1 MELRTG
7 NWTVGPADGT
17 LVIRTKREG
26 AAARM
31 GHDLTLTATR
41 WSAVVAVD
49 GESPRSSRVR
59 ATIESESLV
68 VTEATGGAIGL
79 SPSQKV
85 EVEANI
91 REKILHSAKHPEI
104 TFTSTSI
111 DGDSAGGSVTGDLA
125 LAGKT
130 RPVTLAVRLDDSSGN
145 PTVSATTSIVQTEF
159 GIKPYS
165 AMLGALK
172 VKDVVE
178 LAIDVRLPRQ

>member
-1 MELRTG
+1 MELRSGT
-7 NWTVGPADGT
+7 WTVGPAEGT

-41 WSAVVAVD
+41 WNAVVSVD
-49 GESPRSSRVR
+49 AETPNSSSVR
-59 ATIESESLV
+59 ATVDTGSLV

-79 SPSQKV
+79 SPSQKI
-85 EVEANI
+85 EVETNI
-91 REKILHSAKHPEI
+91 REKVLHSEKHPEVA
-104 TFTSTSI
+104 FASTSVN
-111 DGDSAGGSVTGDLA
+111 GDPSVGSVSGDLT
-125 LAGKT
+125 LAGQT
-130 RPVTLAVRLDDSSGN
+130 RPVTLAVRMDDSSGN
-145 PTVSATTSIVQTEF
+145 PIVRATAAIVQTEF

-178 LAIDVRLPRQ
+178 LSVEVRLPRQ